1 LSPGEAAFAQALAPA
16 VDEADFT
23 SQVEKGLEEL
33 GLMLAGVEELE
44 PLEQRL
50 RGWTVDDALLKLA
63 DEVRDTGEVR
73 FHTFHASPE
82 DSDTS

>member
-1 LSPGEAAFAQALAPA
+1 LILEPLWNSRDSSPH
-16 VDEADFT
+16 
-23 SQVEKGLEEL
+23 L